1 MSLGDLSFIFDV
13 ISAVGVITS
22 VLYLGYQIS
31 QNTKAIK
38 RSVSRDI
45 VQDLNEFGRFFIE
58 MPDIIEIFLTSN
70 DRPESLTPG
79 EQFRLQILMTNLFS
93 NFDLALDY
101 HKDGLIEEASINMY
115 AQNLAQLISNPVI
128 KDWWQTN
135 GENLYSEELRN
146 LVATPSS

>member
-1 MSLGDLSFIFDV
+1 
-13 ISAVGVITS
+13 
-22 VLYLGYQIS
+22 
-31 QNTKAIK
+31 
-38 RSVSRDI
+38 
-45 VQDLNEFGRFFIE
+45 

-101 HKDGLIEEASINMY
+101 HKDGLIDEVSINMY

-135 GENLYSEELRN
+135 GVNLYSEELRN
-146 LVATPSS
+146 LVTTPSS

>member
-1 MSLGDLSFIFDV
+1 MSLNDLSFIFDL

-22 VLYLGYQIS
+22 VIYLGYQIR
-31 QNTKAIK
+31 QNTRAIK
-38 RSVSRDI
+38 RSISREI
-45 VQDLNEFGRFFIE
+45 VYDLNEFGRFFIE
-58 MPDIIEIFLTSN
+58 MPDIIEIFLASN
-70 DRPESLTPG
+70 EKPETLTPS

-101 HKDGLIEEASINMY
+101 HKDGLMDEASINTY

-128 KDWWQTN
+128 REWWQEN
-135 GENLYSEELRN
+135 GERLYSEDLRN

>member
-1 MSLGDLSFIFDV
+1 MTLSELSFIFDL

-22 VLYLGYQIS
+22 VLYLGYQIR

-45 VQDLNEFGRFFIE
+45 VHDLNDFGRFFIE
-58 MPDIIEIFLTSN
+58 MPDIVDIFLTSN
-70 DRPESLTPG
+70 DKPETLTAG

-101 HKDGLIEEASINMY
+101 HKDGLLDEASINTY
-115 AQNLAQLISNPVI
+115 AQNLAQLITNPVI
-128 KDWWQTN
+128 NDWWQKN
-135 GENLYSEELRN
+135 SEGLYSEDLRN
-146 LVATPSS
+146 LVVTHSA

>member
-1 MSLGDLSFIFDV
+1 MSLNDLSFIFDL

-22 VLYLGYQIS
+22 VIYLGYQIR
-31 QNTKAIK
+31 QNTRAIK
-38 RSVSRDI
+38 RSISREL
-45 VQDLNEFGRFFIE
+45 VYDLNEFGRFFIE
-58 MPDIIEIFLTSN
+58 MPDIIEIFLASN
-70 DRPESLTPG
+70 EKPETLTPS

-101 HKDGLIEEASINMY
+101 HKDGLFDEASINAY

-128 KDWWQTN
+128 REWWQEN
-135 GENLYSEELRN
+135 GERLYSEDLRN

>member
-1 MSLGDLSFIFDV
+1 MSLNDLSFIFDL

-22 VLYLGYQIS
+22 VIYLGYQIR
-31 QNTKAIK
+31 QNTRAIK
-38 RSVSRDI
+38 RSISREI
-45 VQDLNEFGRFFIE
+45 VHDLNEFGRFFIE
-58 MPDIIEIFLTSN
+58 MPDIIEIYLASN
-70 DRPESLTPG
+70 EKPETLTPS

-101 HKDGLIEEASINMY
+101 HKDGLMDEVSINTY

-128 KDWWQTN
+128 REWWQDN
-135 GENLYSEELRN
+135 GERLYSEDLRN